1 MKKSRE
7 ELAEGIISKLI
18 DTFYDKKAK
27 AYQDIMMKADP
38 EIGKAANSLLKA
50 KQNLKKRLMNWNK
63 KHKAELD
70 SLGIKPNKDGIISM
84 DQIEKAIKSG
94 KMK

>member
-27 AYQDIMMKADP
+27 AYQDIMMQADP
-38 EIGKAANSLLKA
+38 EIGKAADALLKA
-50 KQNLKKRLMNWNK
+50 KLKLKDKLMNWNK
-63 KHKAELD
+63 KNKKWLD
-70 SLGIKPNKDGIISM
+70 QMGIKPDRDGSISM
-84 DQIEKAIKSG
+84 DQIKKAIDSG
-94 KMK
+94 KLK